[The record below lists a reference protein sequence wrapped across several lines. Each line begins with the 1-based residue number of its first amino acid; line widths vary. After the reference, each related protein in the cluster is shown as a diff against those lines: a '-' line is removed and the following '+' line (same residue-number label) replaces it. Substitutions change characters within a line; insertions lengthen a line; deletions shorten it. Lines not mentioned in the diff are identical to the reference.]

1 MASEDR
7 EDVLVLCVELD
18 FLTLASGVSR
28 LQTQC
33 PCQSGGRTLGW
44 QNVEWG
50 VWCEV
55 ISFWGVFFGPA
66 ASGFTSST
74 CVQVSSGGGG
84 GERGSGIY
92 C

>member
-7 EDVLVLCVELD
+7 KEVLVLRVELD

-33 PCQSGGRTLGW
+33 PCQSGGRTRGR

-55 ISFWGVFFGPA
+55 ISGFFLSNCLWLHFLYLCPGL
-66 ASGFTSST
+66 
-74 CVQVSSGGGG
+74 QWRRG
-84 GERGSGIY
+84 GEGGPGI
-92 C
+92 